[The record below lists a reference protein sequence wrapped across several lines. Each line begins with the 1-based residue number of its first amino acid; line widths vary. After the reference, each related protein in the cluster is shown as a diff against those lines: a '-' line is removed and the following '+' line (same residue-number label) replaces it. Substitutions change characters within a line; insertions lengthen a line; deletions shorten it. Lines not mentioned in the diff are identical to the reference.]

1 MSGHRRHFGTIRK
14 RPSGRWQ
21 AFYWH
26 EGGKHYAPHTFKTK
40 ADASAYLD
48 NVHAD
53 ITRGGWVDPRAGKIR
68 FADYASDWLA
78 SRPDLRPRTVMQ
90 YESLLKCHL
99 IPTFGNRSIADVT
112 PSQVRVWYS
121 SLSAKSPGAA
131 KSAYRVLRAIFNTAV
146 HDERRLRNPCQIAGA
161 GSDRTSE
168 RPVPTVAQVAA
179 LTEAMPESLRLAVTL
194 AAWGGLRRGEVL
206 ALRRKDIDPLGSSV
220 RVERALSELSDGTLI
235 FADPKTDAGIRTV
248 HLPDFAISEA
258 MHHMDSFVKADPN
271 ALLFTGR
278 GGVPVR
284 PKSLASPYQ
293 KARASLGL
301 DHIRFHDLRHFS
313 LTMAAV
319 TGASTK
325 ELMRRGGHSTP
336 AAALRYQHATE
347 NRDKVIAD
355 ATGELMKAD
364 VLPIDGARKGKA

>member
-1 MSGHRRHFGTIRK
+1 
-14 RPSGRWQ
+14 
-21 AFYWH
+21 
-26 EGGKHYAPHTFKTK
+26 
-40 ADASAYLD
+40 
-48 NVHAD
+48 
-53 ITRGGWVDPRAGKIR
+53 
-68 FADYASDWLA
+68 
-78 SRPDLRPRTVMQ
+78 
-90 YESLLKCHL
+90 
-99 IPTFGNRSIADVT
+99 
-112 PSQVRVWYS
+112 
-121 SLSAKSPGAA
+121 
-131 KSAYRVLRAIFNTAV
+131 
-146 HDERRLRNPCQIAGA
+146 
-161 GSDRTSE
+161 
-168 RPVPTVAQVAA
+168 
-179 LTEAMPESLRLAVTL
+179 MPESLRLAVTL

-355 ATGELMKAD
+355 AMGELMKAD
-364 VLPIDGARKGKA
+364 VLPIDGARKGRA